1 MASDD
6 APLSI
11 RQYEDW
17 NLFAKRPLLTPKA
30 KPKSSAAA
38 RRSKSYSLPPAL
50 ERYHFDR
57 AVTYAIRE
65 ENFELTARVSKLER
79 LVESLTDD
87 IYNLHRRALTHEV
100 VFTTILDRLV
110 RNGAPTSLQSGAGG
124 WRLPAVGAAVVTV
137 NF

>member
-11 RQYEDW
+11 RHYEDW

-100 VFTTILDRLV
+100 VFTTILDR
-110 RNGAPTSLQSGAGG
+110 
-124 WRLPAVGAAVVTV
+124 
-137 NF
+137 

>member
-11 RQYEDW
+11 RHYEDW
-17 NLFAKRPLLTPKA
+17 NLFAKRPLITPKA

-38 RRSKSYSLPPAL
+38 TTSESPAPAL
-50 ERYHFDR
+50 TRYHFDH
-57 AVTYAIRE
+57 ALTYAIRE
-65 ENFELTARVSKLER
+65 ENFELTTRVSKLER

-100 VFTTILDRLV
+100 VFTAILNRLV
-110 RNGAPTSLQSGAGG
+110 QNETF
-124 WRLPAVGAAVVTV
+124 LPAEIQTVVDEAEV
-137 NF
+137 FSRDEASR

>member
-11 RQYEDW
+11 RHYEDW

-110 RNGAPTSLQSGAGG
+110 QKGAFTCSEI
-124 WRLPAVGAAVVTV
+124 VTV
-137 NF
+137 VDEAEVFSRDEASR

>member
-110 RNGAPTSLQSGAGG
+110 QNGAFTSSEI
-124 WRLPAVGAAVVTV
+124 VTV
-137 NF
+137 VDEAEVFSRDEASR

>member
-11 RQYEDW
+11 RHYEDW

-100 VFTTILDRLV
+100 VFTAILNRLV
-110 RNGAPTSLQSGAGG
+110 QNETF
-124 WRLPAVGAAVVTV
+124 LPAEIQTVVDEAEV
-137 NF
+137 FSRDEASR